1 MNPMVHAAARPRAA
15 CWRTMSAATTTRAT
29 TPAAASARGGNA
41 ATERAQAP
49 PASLSGEALQLQR
62 SAGNTAV
69 RGLVQRMCDA
79 CANGGAKCDDCHE
92 EEETQVARMQ
102 RAASAPGAPA
112 ATAAPAATPQS
123 PGAAMPIPSSVRA
136 VLSQA
141 GAPLPSEAR
150 ATMESGFRHSFADV
164 RVHTGAAAAQS
175 AADVGAL
182 AYTVGPHIVFGAGGF
197 APGTA
202 RGSHLLAH
210 ELTHV
215 VQQRYARID
224 LDRLS
229 LDEGPTSAPERE
241 ADAMATRVTTGDT
254 AAPLPGSR
262 ENVVQRKM
270 VETEAAGGCGL
281 CKGPDRAGSI
291 VHTILQLEFKLG
303 FDLHLMAP
311 SVTAKTYNGPTGFVE
326 LPLQP
331 APGDEDGRLDL
342 AVIDNAGDI
351 HIGEIKPANSAALQL
366 GKDDLTWYS
375 DQIRKRYKKS
385 PIPLQI
391 PIDTTYLVFPNEE
404 APDCEIPQMI
414 HVNPPTPDG
423 VYTYYCTPT
432 RDELFQN
439 PDCRCWPK
447 KRRKKKEERKKKPVQ
462 KPVQKPSKPIQP
474 PVIIDGPTEV
484 PQPQAPAQPGV
495 PEESPGT
502 GQPAEPAK
510 TPETGGKQGEGEG
523 NKGTEGEGNKGE
535 GEGNKGTGEG
545 EGEGGGGDVIPFP
558 GKRGTR
564 IPAPSSED
572 LAAAARIAV
581 VAAIV
586 AMAVKFGGKR
596 ILGPATVL
604 ATLILVANGAEA
616 KISLTGDDPLE
627 VLIKTGGKKGI
638 KLSPELEK
646 AIRNDPK
653 LMDTLQRAAATG
665 DMSAAQKELSTQ
677 LTQTI
682 VANRDKFT
690 DAELE
695 ELVKVTDPKNGALP
709 AGNASVEEI
718 KRLIAAHKAGA
729 RPTGGGGGG
738 TGSGSGKT
746 SEPAHAPIVSPP
758 GTKPV
763 SPGAGG
769 GTVAGAP
776 GAVQG
781 EKGETSAAAPPVSA
795 TKEGE
800 KGTGGGGA
808 STTGDTTGAKG
819 PAVSLPAATT
829 PATRLLNAWAQSG
842 GPGPKLTEQSKKAF
856 LDWAA
861 SVSPPLTDAEVAELA
876 PRLISNQDKTI
887 DQTLRSIQDG
897 LIELRAKKLPPA
909 GASSGEEGTKP
920 PSEAKPQGEETP
932 QGGATPQPEEKATAT
947 PKKGGGAQGKGP
959 ASPKKPIVGKDATKA
974 APQVGSSAAPKPKQM
989 SEDEKKIGE
998 QVAAFLRD
1006 VKLPEGHV
1014 QWMLDVTQLKAD
1026 PSGAYAVAAWMYFRL
1041 NGRLFAAYVTLHPTS
1056 HVGKVWSFHID
1067 AGASIFD
1074 ASGRIVST
1082 SSAMDSK
1089 GVLSGE

>member
-1 MNPMVHAAARPRAA
+1 
-15 CWRTMSAATTTRAT
+15 MSAATTTRAA
-29 TPAAASARGGNA
+29 TPAALGARRGNA
-41 ATERAQAP
+41 TAERAQP
-49 PASLSGEALQLQR
+49 SPASLSGDALQLQR

-69 RGLVQRMCDA
+69 RGLVQRMCA
-79 CANGGAKCDDCHE
+79 GCAQGGAKCDHCHE
-92 EEETQVARMQ
+92 EEPQVARMQ
-102 RAASAPGAPA
+102 RATSAPGEV
-112 ATAAPAATPQS
+112 AAPAAPAAAPQAS
-123 PGAAMPIPSSVRA
+123 GGAAPVPTSVRA
-136 VLSQA
+136 ALSQA
-141 GAPLPSEAR
+141 GAPLPSDAR
-150 ATMESGFRHSFADV
+150 ATMESGFRQSFADV
-164 RVHTGAAAAQS
+164 RLHTGAAAAQS

-182 AYTVGPHIVFGAGGF
+182 AYTVGAHIVFGAGRF

-215 VQQRYARID
+215 VQQRHATID

-229 LDEGPTSAPERE
+229 LDKGPTSAPERE
-241 ADAMATRVTTGDT
+241 AEAMATRVAAGDT
-254 AAPLPGSR
+254 AALFPGNG

-270 VETEAAGGCGL
+270 IETEAAGGCGL

-291 VHTILQLEFKLG
+291 VHTILQMEFKLG
-303 FDLHLMAP
+303 FDLRMMAP
-311 SVTAKTYNGPTGFVE
+311 SVTTKTYNGPTGFVE

-342 AVIDNAGDI
+342 AVIDDNGDI

-366 GKDDLTWYS
+366 GKEDITWYS

-414 HVNPPTPDG
+414 HVNPPTADG
-423 VYTYYCTPT
+423 VYTYYCSPT
-432 RDELFQN
+432 RDELFRN

-447 KRRKKKEERKKKPVQ
+447 KRRKKKEERKKKPVE
-462 KPVQKPSKPIQP
+462 KPVQKPEHKPIGKPIQP

-484 PQPQAPAQPGV
+484 PQPQAPAQPDV
-495 PEESPGT
+495 PQESPGE
-502 GQPAEPAK
+502 GQPADPAK
-510 TPETGGKQGEGEG
+510 APETGGKEI
-523 NKGTEGEGNKGE
+523 E

-545 EGEGGGGDVIPFP
+545 EGNKSTGEGEGEGGGKIIQFP
-558 GKRGTR
+558 GKRGNR

-572 LAAAARIAV
+572 IAAAARIAV

-586 AMAVKFGGKR
+586 AIAVKFGGKR
-596 ILGPATVL
+596 VLAPLTVV

-627 VLIKTGGKKGI
+627 VLLKTGGKKGI

-665 DMSAAQKELSTQ
+665 DLSAAQKELSTQ

-718 KRLIAAHKAGA
+718 KKLIAAHKAGA

-738 TGSGSGKT
+738 TGPGTGKK
-746 SEPAHAPIVSPP
+746 SESSHAPVVSPP
-758 GTKPV
+758 GSKPV
-763 SPGAGG
+763 PPASGG
-769 GTVAGAP
+769 GTVPGAP
-776 GAVQG
+776 GAAQG
-781 EKGETSAAAPPVSA
+781 QKGESGVAPPPVSA

-800 KGTGGGGA
+800 KGTGGGGT

-829 PATRLLNAWAQSG
+829 PATRLLNVWAQSG
-842 GPGPKLTEQSKKAF
+842 GAGPKLTEQSKKAF

-876 PRLISNQDKTI
+876 PRLVSNQDKTI
-887 DQTLRSIQDG
+887 DQMLKSIQDG
-897 LIELRAKKLPPA
+897 LVELRAKKLPPS
-909 GASSGEEGTKP
+909 GAIPGEEGPTGASETKSP
-920 PSEAKPQGEETP
+920 PSDKT
-932 QGGATPQPEEKATAT
+932 TAG
-947 PKKGGGAQGKGP
+947 PKTGGGAQAK
-959 ASPKKPIVGKDATKA
+959 SPGSTKKPIAGKDATKA
-974 APQVGSSAAPKPKQM
+974 APQVGSTAAQKPKQM
-989 SEDEKKIGE
+989 SEDEKKVGE
-998 QVAAFLRD
+998 QVAAFLRN
-1006 VKLPEGHV
+1006 VKLAEGHV
-1014 QWMLDVTQLKAD
+1014 QWMLDDATKLEAD
-1026 PSGAYAVAAWMYFRL
+1026 PTGAHAVAAWMYGRL
-1041 NGRLFAAYVTLHPTS
+1041 NGRLFAAHVTLHPTS
-1056 HVGKVWSFHID
+1056 HVGNVWSFHID
-1067 AGASIFD
+1067 SGASIFD

-1082 SSAMDSK
+1082 SNAVDTK
-1089 GVLSGE
+1089 GILSGE

>member
-1 MNPMVHAAARPRAA
+1 
-15 CWRTMSAATTTRAT
+15 MSAATTTRTT
-29 TPAAASARGGNA
+29 TPAAAGARRGNA
-41 ATERAQAP
+41 AAERAP
-49 PASLSGEALQLQR
+49 GSPSSLCGDVLQLQR

-69 RGLVQRMCDA
+69 RGLVQRMCA
-79 CANGGAKCDDCHE
+79 ECAKGGAKCEDCHE

-102 RAASAPGAPA
+102 RAASAPAGTGAPA
-112 ATAAPAATPQS
+112 APAAAPQS
-123 PGAAMPIPSSVRA
+123 PGAAAPVPSSVRA

-150 ATMESGFRHSFADV
+150 AAMESGFRHSFVDV

-202 RGSHLLAH
+202 RGGHLLAH

-215 VQQRYARID
+215 VQQRYAKID

-229 LDEGPTSAPERE
+229 LDEGPASAPERE
-241 ADAMATRVTTGDT
+241 AEAMATRVVAGDT
-254 AAPLPGSR
+254 ARPFPGR
-262 ENVVQRKM
+262 GENVLQRKM

-291 VHTILQLEFKLG
+291 VHAILQMEFKLG
-303 FDLHLMAP
+303 FDLQMMAP
-311 SVTAKTYNGPTGFVE
+311 SVTAKTYKGPTGFVE

-342 AVIDNAGDI
+342 AVIDDAGDI

-366 GKDDLTWYS
+366 GKDDITWYS
-375 DQIRKRYKKS
+375 DQIKKRYKKS
-385 PIPLQI
+385 PLPLQI

-414 HVNPPTPDG
+414 HVNPPTADG

-447 KRRKKKEERKKKPVQ
+447 KRRKKKEDRKKKPVEKPVQ
-462 KPVQKPSKPIQP
+462 KPVNKPIGKPIQP

-502 GQPAEPAK
+502 EQPAEPAK

-523 NKGTEGEGNKGE
+523 NKGPGE
-535 GEGNKGTGEG
+535 GEGTKGTGEGEGSKGTGEG

-558 GKRGTR
+558 GKRGNR

-596 ILGPATVL
+596 ILGPVTVL
-604 ATLILVANGAEA
+604 ATLILIANGAEA
-616 KISLTGDDPLE
+616 KISLKGDDPLE

-646 AIRNDPK
+646 AIRSDPK

-709 AGNASVEEI
+709 VGNASVDEI
-718 KRLIAAHKAGA
+718 KKLIAAHKAGA

-738 TGSGSGKT
+738 TGSGSGKK

-758 GTKPV
+758 GTKPAP
-763 SPGAGG
+763 PGAGG
-769 GTVAGAP
+769 GTVPGAP

-781 EKGETSAAAPPVSA
+781 QKGESGAAAPPVSA

-842 GPGPKLTEQSKKAF
+842 GAGPKLTEQSKKAF

-887 DQTLRSIQDG
+887 DHTLRSIQDG
-897 LIELRAKKLPPA
+897 LIELRAKKLPPS
-909 GASSGEEGTKP
+909 GAIAGEEGAKPTSEAKPQGEGRP
-920 PSEAKPQGEETP
+920 PSEAKPQ
-932 QGGATPQPEEKATAT
+932 PEEKTIAA
-947 PKKGGGAQGKGP
+947 PKSDEGAQEKGP
-959 ASPKKPIVGKDATKA
+959 APPKKPIVGKDATKA
-974 APQVGSSAAPKPKQM
+974 APRVGSTAAQKPKQM
-989 SEDEKKIGE
+989 SEDEKKVGE
-998 QVAAFLRD
+998 QVAAFLKHVTLAD
-1006 VKLPEGHV
+1006 GHV
-1014 QWMLDVTQLKAD
+1014 QWMLDDVTQLKAD
-1026 PSGAYAVAAWMYFRL
+1026 PTGAHAVAAWMYGRN

-1056 HVGKVWSFHID
+1056 HVGNVWSFHID

-1074 ASGRIVST
+1074 ASGRIVAT
-1082 SSAMDSK
+1082 SGAVDMK
-1089 GVLSGE
+1089 GILSGE